1 MCSYNAVN
9 GVPTCANPWLLETV
23 ARNAWG
29 FDGYITSDCDAVAN
43 VVAPH
48 GYVKTAEEAVAV
60 TLKAGMDVDC
70 SYFVGQHGAKALA
83 MGLINETLID
93 SHLKALFKVRMRL
106 QHFDPPG
113 PLQTIP
119 TSAIC
124 TEETAAIARAG
135 VVQGGALYK
144 NFNKTL
150 PLTTTGVQSVA
161 VIGPNANLSHSM
173 AGYYGPTA
181 VCGNEF
187 PSMIDAIKD
196 YLPASATVRFEPGV
210 PNVLSDDTSNVTVAV
225 EAAKH
230 ADVVVLVLGT
240 DISVACENR
249 DAVNITFSDGQLAL
263 LDAVAAAAATPV
275 TVVTLTAVPL
285 DLTPLLN
292 NAKVGAILHVGQ
304 PSIQTHGVA
313 DLLFGAASPAGRAV
327 QMVYP
332 ASYQHMISPMDFNM
346 RPGPSRWPR
355 PDSPGPCTDPMKG
368 PITPNRNCTLGTNP
382 GRTHRFFNGTAV
394 IPFGFGLSYTSWS
407 YSVVSRPSSVD
418 LNVLDEL
425 LETTKATTDTY
436 FPRLENVPPAGKYVI
451 EVTNTGTI
459 DADDVV
465 LGFISPPGAGTNGI
479 PLQSLF
485 GFERVH
491 VRAGQSKLVSLYP
504 ASTEFATTNLQ
515 GKRHALEGEYLVSFG
530 VPEAVK
536 YGMGYISTRLRASF

>member
-1 MCSYNAVN
+1 MLVLACLHPFLACLHPFVRCTNDSICFLAAPCS
-9 GVPTCANPWLLETV
+9 
-23 ARNAWG
+23 
-29 FDGYITSDCDAVAN
+29 DAVAN

-60 TLKAGMDVDC
+60 TLEAGMDVDC

-113 PLQTIP
+113 PLQQIP
-119 TSAIC
+119 ASAIC
-124 TEETAAIARAG
+124 TEHTAAIARAG

-144 NFNKTL
+144 NLNGTL
-150 PLTTTGVQSVA
+150 PLSTAGVKSVA

-181 VCGNEF
+181 VCGGEF
-187 PSMIDAIKD
+187 PSMIDAVKR
-196 YLPASATVRFEPGV
+196 YLPAGATVEYEPGV
-210 PNVLSDDTSNVTVAV
+210 PNVLSDDTSNVTVAAQV
-225 EAAKH
+225 AKT
-230 ADVVVLVLGT
+230 ADLVVLVLGT
-240 DISVACENR
+240 DVSVACENR

-263 LDAVAAAAATPV
+263 VKAVAAAAATPV

-292 NAKVGAILHVGQ
+292 NPKVGAILHVGQ

-313 DLLFGAASPAGRAV
+313 DLMFGAASPAGRAV

-368 PITPNRNCTLGTNP
+368 PITPNANCTLGTNP

-394 IPFGFGLSYTSWS
+394 IPFGFGLSYTSWT
-407 YSVVSRPSSVD
+407 YSVVSEPASPVN
-418 LNVLDEL
+418 LNLLNEL
-425 LETTKATTDTY
+425 LATTKEKTDTH
-436 FPRLENVPPAGKYVI
+436 FPRLANTPPAGKYVI
-451 EVTNTGTI
+451 EVTNTGKL

-485 GFERVH
+485 GFERIH
-491 VRAGQSKLVSLYP
+491 VRAGQS
-504 ASTEFATTNLQ
+504 
-515 GKRHALEGEYLVSFG
+515 
-530 VPEAVK
+530 
-536 YGMGYISTRLRASF
+536 

>member
-1 MCSYNAVN
+1 
-9 GVPTCANPWLLETV
+9 
-23 ARNAWG
+23 
-29 FDGYITSDCDAVAN
+29 
-43 VVAPH
+43 
-48 GYVKTAEEAVAV
+48 VKTAEEAVAV

-93 SHLKALFKVRMRL
+93 THLKALFKVRMRL

-113 PLQTIP
+113 PLQQIP
-119 TSAIC
+119 TSDIC
-124 TEETAAIARAG
+124 TQRTAAIARAG

-144 NFNKTL
+144 NFNRTL
-150 PLTTTGVQSVA
+150 PLTADGVTSVA

-181 VCGNEF
+181 VCGDHF
-187 PSMIDAIKD
+187 PSMIDAIQS
-196 YLPASATVRFEPGV
+196 YLPGATVKYEPGV
-210 PNVLSDDTSNVTVAV
+210 PNVLSDDISSVAV
-225 EAAKH
+225 AAKAARM
-230 ADVVVLVLGT
+230 ADLVVLVLGT

-263 LDAVAAAAATPV
+263 VKEVTAAATAPV
-275 TVVTLTAVPL
+275 TVVTLTGVPL
-285 DLTPLLN
+285 DLTPLLGN
-292 NAKVGAILHVGQ
+292 SKVGAILHVGQ

-368 PITPNRNCTLGTNP
+368 PIIPSKNCTLGTNP
-382 GRTHRFFNGTAV
+382 GRTHRFFNGTPV
-394 IPFGFGLSYTSWS
+394 IPFGFGLSYTTWS
-407 YSVVSRPSSVD
+407 YSSHSAPSSVD
-418 LNVLDEL
+418 LYPLDEL
-425 LETTKATTDTY
+425 LSKTKAKTDTH
-436 FPRLENVPPAGKYVI
+436 FPRLEEIPPAGKYVI
-451 EVTNTGTI
+451 EVTNTGAI

-465 LGFISPPGAGTNGI
+465 LGFVSLPGAGTNGI

-491 VRAGQSKLVSLYP
+491 VRAGQSKTVTLYP
-504 ASTEFATTNLQ
+504 ALTEFATTDLE
-515 GKRHALEGEYLVSFG
+515 GGRHATAGEYHLSFG
-530 VPEAVK
+530 VAEAAGH
-536 YGMGYISTRLRASF
+536 GMGYISATLTASFLKNTIGIQ